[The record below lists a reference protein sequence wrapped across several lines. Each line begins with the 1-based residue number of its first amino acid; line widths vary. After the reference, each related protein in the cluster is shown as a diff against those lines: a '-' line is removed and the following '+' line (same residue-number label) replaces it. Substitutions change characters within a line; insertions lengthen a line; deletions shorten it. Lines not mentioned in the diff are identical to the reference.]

1 MEITIGLAFI
11 AGLVSFISPCVLP
24 LVPAYIGYMGGRLT
38 NTVSSTAHVGVGAG
52 GGNVST
58 SIPLSLRFNT
68 ALHGLFFVAG
78 FTVVFVSIG
87 LLSTAFIQQIGGQN
101 INVLTSMI
109 GRVGGIIII
118 VFGLHFMGTLPRLF
132 ASLRKQQHLLNN
144 PLFSIATAF
153 VTGLIITWGFSGSL
167 TPWASERIMSVTW
180 VPALTLIVLS
190 AFVLWLVVSGAFT
203 KPGQFWNNLL
213 NRIELFLYSDTR
225 MEMQANNT
233 NGYAGS
239 ALMGVIF
246 SAGWTPCIGPVY
258 GAVLTMAANG
268 GSVSQAGL
276 LLTAYSLGLGIPF
289 MLTAVTLDG
298 AQGILRNLQRHMNQ
312 IKMASGIFL
321 VVIGI
326 AVASG
331 QLQSLSERFAGEFAE
346 FSVGIE
352 ESVLELVTG
361 EETSNVAIDTP
372 AENTTVNNATIDL
385 ESVPIGLEVGNRA
398 PDFITISDTGETVSL
413 SDYHGQVVLLNFWA
427 TWCGPCRIEM
437 PEFQAQYEQRAD
449 DGFVI
454 LAVNNGEMLEDVQG
468 FREEF
473 GLTFPLLM
481 DEEVEINDEYGVFSY
496 PSTFLLDDNGIIIS
510 RNFGALTTAQ
520 IDDLVVDALAS

>member
-38 NTVSSTAHVGVGAG
+38 NTISSTAHVE
-52 GGNVST
+52 VST
-58 SIPLSLRFNT
+58 GSVSSSIPLSLRFNT

-78 FTVVFVSIG
+78 FSVVFVSIG
-87 LLSTAFIQQIGGQN
+87 LLSTAFIRQIGDQN

-132 ASLRKQQHLLNN
+132 ANLRKQDALLNN
-144 PLFSIATAF
+144 PLFSLATAF
-153 VTGLIITWGFSGSL
+153 VTGFIIIWGFTGSL
-167 TPWASERIMSVTW
+167 TPWVSERIMSLHW
-180 VPALTLIVLS
+180 VLALTLVILS
-190 AFVLWLVVSGAFT
+190 AYVLWLVVRGAFT

-225 MEMQANNT
+225 MEMQASNT

-298 AQGILRNLQRHMNQ
+298 AQGILRNLQGHMRQ

-321 VVIGI
+321 IVIGI

-331 QLQSLSERFAGEFAE
+331 QLQSLSERFAGEFAD

-361 EETSNVAIDTP
+361 EETENLFIETP
-372 AENTTVNNATIDL
+372 AENETVSNPTINLDN
-385 ESVPIGLEVGNRA
+385 VPVGLEIGNRA
-398 PDFITISDTGETVSL
+398 PDFATIRDTGESITL

-437 PEFQAQYEQRAD
+437 PEFQAHYEQRAD

-454 LAVNNGEMLEDVQG
+454 LAVNNGELMEDVQG

-481 DEEVEINDEYGVFSY
+481 DEEAEINDEYAVFSY
-496 PSTFLLDDNGIIIS
+496 PSTFLLDENGIIVS
-510 RNFGALTTAQ
+510 RNFGALTTSQ
-520 IDDLVVDALAS
+520 IDELVAEALAS